1 MSQRTCQVLVTGP
14 NGFIGQNLV
23 MRLEEMHGF
32 TILPFTREDD
42 PSSLA
47 DLMAQVDTVIHLAG
61 ENRPKDDAAF
71 VEVNIRLTEV
81 LCDAVRAEYNKTGR
95 KVKLIFASSTQAELD
110 NPYGVSKLAAEALV
124 RDLAYDLGDPA
135 LIFRL
140 PGVFGKWCRPN
151 YNSVVAT
158 FCHNIAR
165 DLPIYVSDPRTTLKL
180 VYIDDLVSRFID
192 IMSIPS
198 ADLLECRVKPEY
210 VITLGELS
218 DTIQSF
224 RRSRE
229 TLMTDRC
236 GTGLLRAL
244 YATYISY
251 LPKEKFSY
259 DLPQH
264 GDPRGIFVEF
274 LKTHDSGQFS
284 FFTALPGV
292 TRGGHYHHT
301 KSEKFLVVKGE
312 ALFRFRHL
320 ITEEIVELHIS
331 SDNSMVVDTIPGWSH
346 DVTNIGEDEMI
357 VMLWASE
364 IFDRDRPDTIMSK
377 V

>member
-1 MSQRTCQVLVTGP
+1 M
-14 NGFIGQNLV
+14 N
-23 MRLEEMHGF
+23 
-32 TILPFTREDD
+32 
-42 PSSLA
+42 
-47 DLMAQVDTVIHLAG
+47 
-61 ENRPKDDAAF
+61 
-71 VEVNIRLTEV
+71 
-81 LCDAVRAEYNKTGR
+81 
-95 KVKLIFASSTQAELD
+95 
-110 NPYGVSKLAAEALV
+110 
-124 RDLAYDLGDPA
+124 LAYDLGDPA

>member
-1 MSQRTCQVLVTGP
+1 MSQIKHRVLVTGA
-14 NGFIGQNLV
+14 NGFIGKNLV
-23 MRLEEMHGF
+23 TRLEEMHAF
-32 TILPFTREDD
+32 TVLRFTRKDD
-42 PSSLA
+42 ASSLA
-47 DLMAQVDTVIHLAG
+47 NLVARVDTVIHLAG
-61 ENRPKDDAAF
+61 ENRPKDKAAF

-81 LCDAVRAEYNKTGR
+81 LCNAIRAEFTKNGR
-95 KVKLIFASSTQAELD
+95 KVKLIFTSSTQAELD
-110 NPYGVSKLAAEALV
+110 SPYGISKLAAETLV
-124 RDLAYDLGDPA
+124 RDLASDLGDAA

-165 DLPIYVSDPRTTLKL
+165 DLPIHVSDPSTTLKL
-180 VYIDDLVSRFID
+180 VYIDDLVSRIIV

-198 ADLLECRVKPEY
+198 ADSQECWIEPEY
-210 VITLGELS
+210 LITLGKLS
-218 DTIQSF
+218 DMIQSF

-229 TLMTDRC
+229 TLMMDRC
-236 GTGLLRAL
+236 GMGLLRSL

-264 GDPRGIFVEF
+264 VDHRGIFVEF
-274 LKTHDSGQFS
+274 LKTRDSGQFS
-284 FFTALPGV
+284 FFTARPGV

-331 SDNSMVVDTIPGWSH
+331 SDNSVVVDTIPGWTH

-357 VMLWASE
+357 VMLWANE
-364 IFDRDRPDTIMSK
+364 NFDRDRPDTIVNK

>member
-1 MSQRTCQVLVTGP
+1 MSQIKHRVLVTGA
-14 NGFIGQNLV
+14 NGFIGKNLV
-23 MRLEEMHGF
+23 TRLEEMHAF
-32 TILPFTREDD
+32 TVLRFTRKDD
-42 PSSLA
+42 ASSLA
-47 DLMAQVDTVIHLAG
+47 NLVARVDTVIHLAG
-61 ENRPKDDAAF
+61 ENRPKDKAAF

-81 LCDAVRAEYNKTGR
+81 LCNAIRAEFTKNGR
-95 KVKLIFASSTQAELD
+95 KVKLIFTSSTQAELD
-110 NPYGVSKLAAEALV
+110 SPYGISKLAAETLV
-124 RDLAYDLGDPA
+124 RDLASDLGDAA

-165 DLPIYVSDPRTTLKL
+165 DLPIHVSDPSTTLKL
-180 VYIDDLVSRFID
+180 VYIDDLVSRIIV

-198 ADLLECRVKPEY
+198 ADSQECWIEPEY
-210 VITLGELS
+210 LITLGKLS
-218 DTIQSF
+218 DMIQSF

-229 TLMTDRC
+229 TLMMDRC
-236 GTGLLRAL
+236 GMGLLRSL

-264 GDPRGIFVEF
+264 VDHRGIFVEF
-274 LKTHDSGQFS
+274 LKTRDSGQFS
-284 FFTALPGV
+284 FFTARPGV

-331 SDNSMVVDTIPGWSH
+331 SDNSVVVDTIPGWTH

-357 VMLWASE
+357 VMLLGQRE
-364 IFDRDRPDTIMSK
+364 L
-377 V
+377 